1 VPNGTSLPLSD
12 GLGASRGI
20 PRKALAWDDDQ
31 KHRGRLLLVGK
42 GALLAHRLARPLAA
56 ESDEYEQRPVR
67 DVGETPA
74 APLITGRP
82 HRPELSPAPDDL
94 RAPRPA
100 SVDARSAGK
109 QAYRRYRRPRLGRP
123 ATSQRRSEPGFA
135 GDRKLRCALHTADS
149 HVRRRVTR
157 RSRPARRGADAA
169 ADSRQPSVGL
179 TREQRCAAGAWIL
192 VHRFAA
198 PLR

>member
-1 VPNGTSLPLSD
+1 VSAPRSDPPLT
-12 GLGASRGI
+12 
-20 PRKALAWDDDQ
+20 
-31 KHRGRLLLVGK
+31 
-42 GALLAHRLARPLAA
+42 A
-56 ESDEYEQRPVR
+56 ELDEYEQRPVR

-149 HVRRRVTR
+149 YVWRRATR
-157 RSRPARRGADAA
+157 RWSARRGGLRPSRSRSSAEGSDQTSRGRVGSTSSVASGPNSPDTEHGQRCRGDLAGELWRVDSRAA
-169 ADSRQPSVGL
+169 AERP
-179 TREQRCAAGAWIL
+179 
-192 VHRFAA
+192 
-198 PLR
+198 PLPHHDP